1 MPGFY
6 DRVRPVDD
14 ATLAALAA
22 SDPPEQ
28 AWLADVGARSEAGE
42 RALPLHRRVWTR
54 PSLDVVGT
62 WSGYQGPGMKTIIPA
77 KATAKISCP
86 LVADQDPEQITAL
99 LAAHLRA
106 LAAGRADV
114 TIRPGHGSRP
124 VVCAADS
131 PAAQAAIA
139 AYEWAYGRRPVLIR
153 EGGAIPIAAVFADRI
168 GEVLFL
174 GFGLHGQQEHA
185 PDEWLSVRNFELA
198 ANAVAMFLLTAA
210 ELPVQRETA

>member
-1 MPGFY
+1 MLAALHDEDGAVAVPGFY

-28 AWLADVGARSEAGE
+28 AWLADIGARSEAGE

-77 KATAKISCP
+77 KATAKISCR

-99 LAAHLRA
+99 LAAHLPGARGRA
-106 LAAGRADV
+106 GRRDHPARPRQPPGGLRGRLAGRA
-114 TIRPGHGSRP
+114 GS
-124 VVCAADS
+124 D
-131 PAAQAAIA
+131 
-139 AYEWAYGRRPVLIR
+139 RRL
-153 EGGAIPIAAVFADRI
+153 
-168 GEVLFL
+168 
-174 GFGLHGQQEHA
+174 
-185 PDEWLSVRNFELA
+185 
-198 ANAVAMFLLTAA
+198 
-210 ELPVQRETA
+210 